1 MVLLGSTAVLTV
13 LAAPARSQ
21 SGISEE
27 QRRAYANQFVTSG
40 ATKNERA
47 ILKDIQENRVS
58 VQSSIKAIQDFIVQ
72 SPSIKSMQAGATPE
86 LGMLMFWNG
95 ISLDATSLDHTT
107 ETDDPPVST
116 FGEQIGPARSSRA
129 LAIVHLAMYE
139 AVNTIYRRFKSYND
153 LQAKIVSASGV
164 PVANISP
171 ATASVKAAIIES
183 AYETLKSLYPKKE
196 PIFKAARQQSVV
208 LIGEPAAASQ
218 LGSKIG
224 IESAAAVLA
233 ARSVDGSTYPD
244 LTADNFASND
254 PLKWRK
260 DPVTQLPPALGG
272 NWHRVRPFVVASA
285 DKYRPK
291 PPPVLGDADFIT
303 AYKAVKRLGGDPTA
317 DSVAPRWP
325 TQTDR
330 TNGAVLDA
338 QNETFKGIFWAYD
351 GTASLCAPPRLYNM
365 VATSIALSEKPIEKV
380 EEMARFLA
388 LINVAM
394 CDAGICAWEAKYHY
408 AYARPISAIRATGA
422 DTTTE
427 GQRDPNWTPLGAP
440 VSNGMKSKRNLT
452 PPFPAYPSG
461 HATFGG
467 ALFEIMRLYWG
478 LPEAG
483 VPFTFV
489 SDEYNGV
496 NRGPGDAQPRP
507 LVRRPFKGFDEAELE
522 NAQSRIWLGIH
533 WQFDADAG
541 IQQGRL
547 IARDVFANAFG

>member
-1 MVLLGSTAVLTV
+1 M
-13 LAAPARSQ
+13 
-21 SGISEE
+21 
-27 QRRAYANQFVTSG
+27 RAGT
-40 ATKNERA
+40 
-47 ILKDIQENRVS
+47 
-58 VQSSIKAIQDFIVQ
+58 
-72 SPSIKSMQAGATPE
+72 TPE

-95 ISLDATSLDHTT
+95 VSLDATSLDHTT
-107 ETDDPPVST
+107 ETDNPAVST
-116 FGEQIGPARSSRA
+116 FGEQFGPTRSSRA
-129 LAIVHLAMYE
+129 LAIVHLAMFE
-139 AVNTIYRRFKSYND
+139 AVNTIYRRFKSYSD
-153 LQAKIVSASGV
+153 FQAKIITAVGV
-164 PVANISP
+164 PIGSISP
-171 ATASVKAAIIES
+171 ATASVKSAIIES
-183 AYETLKSLYPKKE
+183 AYETLKALYPKKE
-196 PIFKAARQQSVV
+196 PIFKAARQQSIV
-208 LIGEPAAASQ
+208 LVGDPAPAAQ
-218 LGSKIG
+218 LGGRIG
-224 IESAAAVLA
+224 VTSANVVLA
-233 ARSVDGSTYPD
+233 ARNVDGATFPD
-244 LTADNFASND
+244 LTADDFASND
-254 PLKWRK
+254 PLKWQK

-272 NWHRVRPFVVASA
+272 NWHRVRPFVVSSA

-291 PPPVLGDADFIT
+291 PPPVLGDPDFV
-303 AYKAVKRLGGDPTA
+303 AAFKAVKRLGGDPNA
-317 DSVAPRWP
+317 ESLLPRWP
-325 TQTDR
+325 TPTER
-330 TNGAVLDA
+330 TGVKEGTPLDA
-338 QNETFKGIFWAYD
+338 QNDTFKGIFWAYD

-422 DTTTE
+422 DDTPE

-440 VSNGMKSKRNLT
+440 VSNGMKNRRNLT

-483 VPFTFV
+483 IPFEFV

-496 NRGPGDAQPRP
+496 NRGPGDTQPRP
-507 LVRRPFKGFDEAELE
+507 LVKRPFKGFDEAELE

-547 IARDVFANAFG
+547 IARDVFANAFT